1 MKCESI
7 LHTVYAAIKS
17 PRRGLARNLIM
28 SPLKCFLTEWLL
40 LPQVDIFYFTIK
52 TLEHRLF

>member
-7 LHTVYAAIKS
+7 LHRVYAAIKS

-28 SPLKCFLTEWLL
+28 SPSKYFLTEWLL
-40 LPQVDIFYFTIK
+40 LQVDIFDFTIK